1 MISSVWTM
9 FLYSVLVLAFLW
21 FQNHFPQQVSLRYYS
36 TFKMRK
42 IKSFF
47 YKINTCLQ
55 KAAISTVLQVE
66 QIFSVNIW
74 YIYIYFSI
82 LSVVFAVPF
91 LSYFQKLQLLVVKKF
106 WNSFCCI
113 VLLFVW
119 AQKVCLRFLKSYFKL
134 EILIFSSF
142 LVPFFSRYVQLK
154 SSFSDEKSI
163 IIEIC
168 DSFWGISCQSLT
180 WQSIKEK
187 FHHWQ
192 KLELCKVV
200 HNAKLH

>member
-36 TFKMRK
+36 SFKMRK
-42 IKSFF
+42 FESFF

-55 KAAISTVLQVE
+55 KATICIVLQVE
-66 QIFSVNIW
+66 QIFPVNIW
-74 YIYIYFSI
+74 YIYFSI
-82 LSVVFAVPF
+82 LGVVFAVPF
-91 LSYFQKLQLLVVKKF
+91 LSYFQKLQLFVVKKF

-113 VLLFVW
+113 VLLFVR
-119 AQKVCLRFLKSYFKL
+119 AQKVCPRFLKSYFKL

-142 LVPFFSRYVQLK
+142 VVSFVSRYVQLK

-168 DSFWGISCQSLT
+168 HSFW
-180 WQSIKEK
+180 
-187 FHHWQ
+187 
-192 KLELCKVV
+192 
-200 HNAKLH
+200 